1 MSKQPS
7 IPELSKTQT
16 EIIEEKEDDLELENR
31 EEIFE
36 NREDIFENLKK
47 NVIPDEIQKDS
58 LTRIDVTVLNNTQS
72 ISNNIRVKD
81 QDYEKTQKS
90 ISYIMYVLMAKTY
103 SQKVFKS
110 NDNQLNG
117 LLNDMNDTVNS
128 LDLLDRD

>member
-1 MSKQPS
+1 MSKQS
-7 IPELSKTQT
+7 RIPELSKTQT
-16 EIIEEKEDDLELENR
+16 EIIDNSDYGELEDR
-31 EEIFE
+31 KKIV
-36 NREDIFENLKK
+36 DNLKQG
-47 NVIPDEIQKDS
+47 VIPDGILDS
-58 LTRIDVTVLNNTQS
+58 LTRIDVAVLNNTQS

-81 QDYEKTQKS
+81 QAYEKTQDS
-90 ISYIMYVLMAKTY
+90 ISYIMSVLMAEKY

>member
-1 MSKQPS
+1 MSNQRK

-16 EIIEEKEDDLELENR
+16 EIIEEKEDDLELEDR
-31 EEIFE
+31 EEIFQ
-36 NREDIFENLKK
+36 NLKG
-47 NVIPDEIQKDS
+47 NNIPDGILDS
-58 LTRIDVTVLNNTQS
+58 LTRIDEGVLNNTQS

-81 QDYEKTQKS
+81 QDYEKTQES
-90 ISYIMYVLMAKTY
+90 ISYIMSVLMAETY

>member
-1 MSKQPS
+1 MSKQRK

-16 EIIEEKEDDLELENR
+16 EIIEEKEDDLELEDT
-31 EEIFE
+31 EEI
-36 NREDIFENLKK
+36 IQNLKQ
-47 NVIPDEIQKDS
+47 NDIPDGILDS
-58 LTRIDVTVLNNTQS
+58 LTHIDEAVYKNTQS

-81 QDYEKTQKS
+81 KKKYEDTQES
-90 ISYIMYVLMAKTY
+90 ISYIMSVLMAKTY

>member
-1 MSKQPS
+1 MSNQRK
-7 IPELSKTQT
+7 IPELSKTQK
-16 EIIEEKEDDLELENR
+16 EIIEEKEDDLELEDT
-31 EEIFE
+31 EEIFQ
-36 NREDIFENLKK
+36 NLEQD
-47 NVIPDEIQKDS
+47 VIPDGILDS
-58 LTRIDVTVLNNTQS
+58 LTRIDEAVLNNTQS

-81 QDYEKTQKS
+81 QDYKKTQES
-90 ISYIMYVLMAKTY
+90 ISYIMYVLMSETY

>member
-1 MSKQPS
+1 MSNQRK

-16 EIIEEKEDDLELENR
+16 EIIEEKEDDLDLEDR
-31 EEIFE
+31 EEIFQ
-36 NREDIFENLKK
+36 NLKG
-47 NVIPDEIQKDS
+47 NDIPNGILDS
-58 LTRIDVTVLNNTQS
+58 LTRIDEGVYKNTQS

-81 QDYEKTQKS
+81 QDYEKTQES
-90 ISYIMYVLMAKTY
+90 ISYIMSVLMSKTY

>member
-1 MSKQPS
+1 MSNQRK

-16 EIIEEKEDDLELENR
+16 EIIEEKEDDLELEDR
-31 EEIFE
+31 EEIFQ
-36 NREDIFENLKK
+36 NLKQD
-47 NVIPDEIQKDS
+47 VIPDGILDS
-58 LTRIDVTVLNNTQS
+58 LTRIDEAVLNNTQS

-81 QDYEKTQKS
+81 QDYEKTQES
-90 ISYIMYVLMAKTY
+90 ISYIMSVLMAETY

>member
-1 MSKQPS
+1 MSKQPR
-7 IPELSKTQT
+7 IPELSETQT
-16 EIIEEKEDDLELENR
+16 EIIDNSDYGELED
-31 EEIFE
+31 
-36 NREDIFENLKK
+36 REDIFENLKK
-47 NVIPDEIQKDS
+47 NDIPDGIRLDS
-58 LTRIDVTVLNNTQS
+58 LTRIDVGVYKNTQL

-81 QDYEKTQKS
+81 KKNYEETQDS
-90 ISYIMYVLMAKTY
+90 ISYIMSVLMAETY

>member
-1 MSKQPS
+1 MSNQRK

-16 EIIEEKEDDLELENR
+16 EIIEEKEDDLELEDR
-31 EEIFE
+31 EEIFQ
-36 NREDIFENLKK
+36 NLKG
-47 NVIPDEIQKDS
+47 NNIPDGILDS
-58 LTRIDVTVLNNTQS
+58 LTRIDEGVLNNTQS

-81 QDYEKTQKS
+81 QDYEKTQES
-90 ISYIMYVLMAKTY
+90 ISYIMSVLMAETY

-117 LLNDMNDTVNS
+117 LLNDMNNTVNS

>member
-1 MSKQPS
+1 MSNQRK
-7 IPELSKTQT
+7 IPELSKTQK
-16 EIIEEKEDDLELENR
+16 EIIEEKEDDLELEDT
-31 EEIFE
+31 EEIFQ
-36 NREDIFENLKK
+36 NLEQD
-47 NVIPDEIQKDS
+47 VIPDGILDS
-58 LTRIDVTVLNNTQS
+58 LTRIDEAVLNNTQS

-81 QDYEKTQKS
+81 QDYKKTQES
-90 ISYIMYVLMAKTY
+90 ISYIMSVLMSETY

>member
-1 MSKQPS
+1 MSKQPR
-7 IPELSKTQT
+7 IPELSETQT
-16 EIIEEKEDDLELENR
+16 EIIDNSDYGELED
-31 EEIFE
+31 
-36 NREDIFENLKK
+36 REDIFENLKK
-47 NVIPDEIQKDS
+47 NDIPDGILDS
-58 LTRIDVTVLNNTQS
+58 LTRIDEVVLNNTQS

-81 QDYEKTQKS
+81 QDYEKTQES
-90 ISYIMYVLMAKTY
+90 ISYIMSVLMAETY

>member
-1 MSKQPS
+1 MSNQRK

-16 EIIEEKEDDLELENR
+16 EIIEEKEDDLELEDR
-31 EEIFE
+31 EEIFQ
-36 NREDIFENLKK
+36 NLKG
-47 NVIPDEIQKDS
+47 NNIPDGILDS
-58 LTRIDVTVLNNTQS
+58 LTRIDEGVLNNTQS

-81 QDYEKTQKS
+81 QDYEKTQES
-90 ISYIMYVLMAKTY
+90 ISYIMSVLMSETY

-117 LLNDMNDTVNS
+117 LLNDMNNTVNS

>member
-1 MSKQPS
+1 MSKQRK

-16 EIIEEKEDDLELENR
+16 EIIDNSDYRELEDR

-36 NREDIFENLKK
+36 NLEK
-47 NVIPDEIQKDS
+47 NDIPDEILDS
-58 LTRIDVTVLNNTQS
+58 LTRIDEAVLNNTQS

-81 QDYEKTQKS
+81 KKKYEETQKS
-90 ISYIMYVLMAKTY
+90 ISYIMSVLMAETY

>member
-1 MSKQPS
+1 MSKQPR
-7 IPELSKTQT
+7 IPELSETQT
-16 EIIEEKEDDLELENR
+16 EIIEEKEDELELENR

-47 NVIPDEIQKDS
+47 NDIPDGILDS
-58 LTRIDVTVLNNTQS
+58 LTRIDEGVYKNTQS
-72 ISNNIRVKD
+72 ISNNIRVRD
-81 QDYEKTQKS
+81 PEYSNTQES
-90 ISYIMYVLMAKTY
+90 ISYIMYVLMTKTY

>member
-1 MSKQPS
+1 MSKQPR
-7 IPELSKTQT
+7 IPELSISQA
-16 EIIEEKEDDLELENR
+16 EIIDNSDYGELEDR
-31 EEIFE
+31 EE
-36 NREDIFENLKK
+36 IFENLKK
-47 NVIPDEIQKDS
+47 NVIPDEIREDS
-58 LTRIDVTVLNNTQS
+58 LTRIDGAVLNNTQS

-81 QDYEKTQKS
+81 QDYEKTQES
-90 ISYIMYVLMAKTY
+90 ISYIMSVLMAETY

>member
-1 MSKQPS
+1 MSNQRK
-7 IPELSKTQT
+7 IPELSETQA
-16 EIIEEKEDDLELENR
+16 EIIDNSDYGELEDR

-36 NREDIFENLKK
+36 NLEK
-47 NVIPDEIQKDS
+47 NVIPDEIREDS
-58 LTRIDVTVLNNTQS
+58 LTRIDVTVYKNTQS
-72 ISNNIRVKD
+72 ISNNIRVND
-81 QDYEKTQKS
+81 TEYEKTQDS
-90 ISYIMYVLMAKTY
+90 ISYIMSVLMAKTY

>member
-1 MSKQPS
+1 MSKQPR
-7 IPELSKTQT
+7 IPELSISQT
-16 EIIEEKEDDLELENR
+16 EIIDNSDYGELEER
-31 EEIFE
+31 EGIV
-36 NREDIFENLKK
+36 ENLKK
-47 NVIPDEIQKDS
+47 NDIPDEIREDS
-58 LTRIDVTVLNNTQS
+58 LTRIDVAVYKNTQS

-81 QDYEKTQKS
+81 KKDYEKTQDS
-90 ISYIMYVLMAKTY
+90 ISYIMSVLMAETY

>member
-1 MSKQPS
+1 MSNQRK
-7 IPELSKTQT
+7 IPELSETQA
-16 EIIEEKEDDLELENR
+16 EIIDNSDYEELEDR
-31 EEIFE
+31 GEIFE
-36 NREDIFENLKK
+36 NLEK
-47 NVIPDEIQKDS
+47 NVIPDEIREDS

-72 ISNNIRVKD
+72 ISNNIRVND
-81 QDYEKTQKS
+81 TEYEKTQDS
-90 ISYIMYVLMAKTY
+90 ISYIMSVLMAKTY

>member
-1 MSKQPS
+1 MSKQS
-7 IPELSKTQT
+7 RIPELSKTQT
-16 EIIEEKEDDLELENR
+16 EIIDNSDYGELEDR
-31 EEIFE
+31 GK
-36 NREDIFENLKK
+36 IFENLKK
-47 NVIPDEIQKDS
+47 NVIPDGILDS
-58 LTRIDVTVLNNTQS
+58 LTRIDVAVLNNTQS

-81 QDYEKTQKS
+81 KKKYEETQKS
-90 ISYIMYVLMAKTY
+90 ISYIMSVLMAETY

>member
-1 MSKQPS
+1 MSNQRK

-16 EIIEEKEDDLELENR
+16 EIIEEKEDDLDLEDR
-31 EEIFE
+31 EEIFQ
-36 NREDIFENLKK
+36 NLKG
-47 NVIPDEIQKDS
+47 NDIPNGILDS
-58 LTRIDVTVLNNTQS
+58 LTRIDEGVYKNTQS

-81 QDYEKTQKS
+81 QDYEKTQES
-90 ISYIMYVLMAKTY
+90 ISYIMSVLMSETY